1 MSKELSIEEL
11 GKEYEKHASLQQ
23 YFIDKCKLQIK
34 QAKQSGDTDAVK
46 RLQGELYKFREI
58 RNELLETASQLKN
71 YYKYKGV
78 N

>member
-1 MSKELSIEEL
+1 MNKEKSIEEL
-11 GKEYEKHASLQQ
+11 GKEYEKHATLQQ

-34 QAKQSGDTDAVK
+34 EAKKSGDMDAV
-46 RLQGELYKFREI
+46 RELQSNLYKFREI

-78 N
+78 S

>member
-1 MSKELSIEEL
+1 MSIKEL

-23 YFIDKCKLQIK
+23 YFIDKCKEQIK
-34 QAKQSGDTDAVK
+34 EAKQSGDMNAV
-46 RLQGELYKFREI
+46 RELQSDLYKFREI

-71 YYKYKGV
+71 YYKYKGA

>member
-1 MSKELSIEEL
+1 MSIKEL

-23 YFIDKCKLQIK
+23 YSIDKCKEQIK
-34 QAKQSGDTDAVK
+34 EAKQSGDMNAV
-46 RLQGELYKFREI
+46 RELQSDLYKFREI

-71 YYKYKGV
+71 YYKYKGE

>member
-1 MSKELSIEEL
+1 MSIKEL

-23 YFIDKCKLQIK
+23 HFIDKCKAQIK
-34 QAKQSGDTDAVK
+34 EAKQSGDMDAAK
-46 RLQGELYKFREI
+46 KLQSDLCKFREI

-71 YYKYKGV
+71 YYKYKGE